1 MKESRNRMKGV
12 KLKEISGRGGGRR
25 AETRTLRISRMIGPG
40 NERKLC
46 ALLLL
51 SISIGHSSPAE
62 LKGLI
67 LKFLLF
73 FSFLGCYEARILC
86 E

>member
-1 MKESRNRMKGV
+1 MKESRKRMKGV
-12 KLKEISGRGGGRR
+12 KLKISGGGGRK
-25 AETRTLRISRMIGPG
+25 AETRTLRISRMTGPG

-51 SISIGHSSPAE
+51 PISIGHSSPAE

-73 FSFLGCYEARILC
+73 FNFLGCYEARILY